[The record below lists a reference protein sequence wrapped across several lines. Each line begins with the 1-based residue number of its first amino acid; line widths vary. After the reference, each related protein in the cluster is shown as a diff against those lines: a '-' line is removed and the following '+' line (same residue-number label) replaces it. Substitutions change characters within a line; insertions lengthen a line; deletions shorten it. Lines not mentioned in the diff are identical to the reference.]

1 MDATKVLVRGS
12 GGKPYACFTAGE
24 TQPNR
29 IVIWR
34 AAMNTQMPIPAVD
47 VFEFNQSLYDDLVIA
62 HDDEDEQIVAHL
74 WTKADRFTAGGR
86 GA

>member
-1 MDATKVLVRGS
+1 MEGIKVLVRGS

-34 AAMNTQMPIPAVD
+34 ATINMQMPIPAVD
-47 VFEFNQSLYDDLVIA
+47 VFDFNQSLYDDLAIA
-62 HDDEDEQIVAHL
+62 HDEEDEQKVAEL
-74 WTKADRFTAGGR
+74 WTKADGFAAGGR
-86 GA
+86 EL